1 MLALAGYPLGMRFRF
16 LDPAPGSPA
25 GQIGEQI
32 VAPYDDPAALAEFA
46 RGLNVATFEF
56 ENVPWAAAHWLTDHV
71 PTFPPPRA
79 LEIGQDRLAE
89 KTLFQKVGL
98 EVHRFA
104 PAESPQQLVA
114 AIDAIGAPVV
124 IKTMRGGYDGKGQAL
139 IRTPEEV
146 RAAAQVWADLGGVPL
161 LVEKFVPFDREL
173 SILGVRSR
181 DGHVAAY
188 PLVQNVHAAGI
199 LRMSTAP
206 APHVTQEL
214 QRRAEGYVHAV
225 MQELSYVGVLAIE
238 FFEVGGELLA
248 NEMAPRVHNSGHWT
262 IEGAATSQ
270 FENHLRAIAGLPL
283 GGTACRGYSVML
295 NLIGGMPDPA
305 CILEIPGT
313 HVHLYGKSARPGR
326 KIGHVTIVD
335 DDPNYAAE
343 SAARVQQ
350 VIAPFQA

>member
-16 LDPAPGSPA
+16 LDPSPDSPA
-25 GQIGEQI
+25 GQVGEQI
-32 VAPYDDPAALAEFA
+32 VGPYDDAAALAEFA
-46 RGLNVATFEF
+46 RGLDVATFEF
-56 ENVPWAAAHWLTDHV
+56 ENVPWGATHWLCDHV

-79 LEIGQDRLAE
+79 LEVGQDRLAE

-98 EVHRFA
+98 EVHQFA
-104 PAESPQQLVA
+104 AAESPQQLAA

-124 IKTMRGGYDGKGQAL
+124 IKTRRGGYDGKGQAL
-139 IRTPEEV
+139 VRTPDEA
-146 RAAAQVWADLGGVPL
+146 RDSGRLWADLGGVPL

-173 SILGVRSR
+173 SLLGVRSR
-181 DGHVAAY
+181 DGRFAAY
-188 PLVQNVHAAGI
+188 PLVQNVHSGGI

-206 APHVTQEL
+206 APGVGPEL
-214 QRRAEGYVHAV
+214 QHRAEAYVHAV
-225 MQELSYVGVLAIE
+225 MQELAYVGVLAIE

-283 GGTACRGYSVML
+283 GDTGCLGHSVML
-295 NLIGGMPDPA
+295 NMIGGSPSPA
-305 CILEIPGT
+305 QILEVPGA
-313 HVHLYGKSARPGR
+313 HLHLYGKSPRPGR
-326 KIGHVTIVD
+326 KIGHATVVAD
-335 DDPNYAAE
+335 DARCAAE
-343 SAARVQQ
+343 RAARVRE